1 MVSGKETPMK
11 MRPRFLRAAAV
22 LLVVLSN
29 VLVGSAQ
36 QPAVESTRIDR
47 LVALAKLWAAVKY
60 FHPYLAYRDD
70 IDWDGALVRAIQ
82 KVNAARNGVEYSAA
96 VEGMLNELGDPV
108 TRVLNLPVLASEN
121 SSPSAERQPTFRRNA
136 DGVLVVAMTNY
147 ADFQDVD
154 GTREKL
160 AALKKELATARAVVF
175 DLRPAVTPSDSEQ
188 GLASYGISGSGLAGE
203 LTTVSL
209 DMPGERRRMHVGYT
223 PQDGTTS
230 GDYSSGFY
238 LQGRQPIKPESGAK
252 DIPVVFLIG
261 PHADLPDMA
270 LGLQASGRGAIVSE
284 DSFNEEVAI
293 STQTVELSDGVR
305 AQIRLGELVYGDG
318 TSGFKSN
325 LTVPAAGEKGEPN
338 PALQAAMQLA
348 KTDKFSPPPR
358 GRLAERAAPL
368 RDNAYDDMPYP
379 PAEYRVLAA
388 YRIWAVINYFFP
400 YKEFMGEDWN
410 ETLRQFI
417 PRMEGAKDALDY
429 NLAVAEM
436 VTHIHDSHGSATSP
450 VLRKYFGD
458 ASAPV
463 RVRMIEGL
471 PVITGVTNAEAA
483 KDAGLEI
490 GDVILKVD
498 GEDVSR
504 RIAERLKYTAHS
516 TPQSGMFYATERSLV
531 RGPKDST
538 ATFTVRDLHDQVREV
553 KVSRKVEYMPKTMG
567 DRTGDVLRVL
577 PGNIGYA
584 DLDRLPASQVDELFE
599 KFKDCPAIIFDDRG
613 YPQGT
618 AWQIAPRLT
627 EKTDV
632 VGAMFKRRDPMS
644 PDLPNGEL
652 FSSQEVTTF
661 LQRLPRTDKWRY
673 HGKTVMLIDERT
685 ISQAEHT
692 GLFLEAANATKFI
705 GSPTQ
710 GANGDVTNLSVPG
723 GIYVRFSGQ
732 GVWHPDGRQL
742 QRVGLQ
748 PDIEVRPTFAGIRA
762 ARDEVL
768 DRAVEYLEH
777 GPQ

>member
-1 MVSGKETPMK
+1 MK
-11 MRPRFLRAAAV
+11 ILPRFLRTGAV
-22 LLVVLSN
+22 LFVVLSN
-29 VLVGSAQ
+29 MLVGLAQ
-36 QPAVESTRIDR
+36 QKAVESTRIDR

-60 FHPYLAYRDD
+60 FHPYLAYRDN
-70 IDWDGALVRAIQ
+70 IDWDGALVRTIP
-82 KVNAARNGVEYSAA
+82 KVDAARNGAEYAAA
-96 VEGMLNELGDPV
+96 VERMLNELGDPV
-108 TRVLNLPVLASEN
+108 THVINPPILAS
-121 SSPSAERQPTFRRNA
+121 SSSSAERQPTFRRNA

-147 ADFQDVD
+147 SDFQDFG
-154 GTREKL
+154 GTGEKL
-160 AALKKELATARAVVF
+160 AALKKELPTARAVVF
-175 DLRPAVTPSDSEQ
+175 DLRPAVVPSESDQ
-188 GLASYGISGSGLAGE
+188 GLASYGISGSGLAGL
-203 LTTVSL
+203 LTTVSV
-209 DMPGERRRMHVGYT
+209 DMPGERRRMHIGYA
-223 PQDGTTS
+223 PQDGSTS

-284 DSFNEEVAI
+284 GAFNEEMAV
-293 STQTVELSDGVR
+293 STQTVELPDGVR

-318 TSGFKSN
+318 TSGFEPN
-325 LTVPAAGEKGEPN
+325 LRVPTSSEKGEQN
-338 PALQAAMQLA
+338 PAFQAAMQLA
-348 KTDKFSPPPR
+348 KTGKFSPPSR
-358 GRLAERAAPL
+358 VRLAERVAPL
-368 RDNAYDDMPYP
+368 RDDTYDDMQYP

-388 YRIWAVINYFFP
+388 VRIWAVIDYFFP

-417 PRMEGAKDALDY
+417 PRMEEAKDALDY
-429 NLAVAEM
+429 NLAVLEM
-436 VTHIHDSHGSATSP
+436 KAHIHDSHAGADSP
-450 VLRKYFGD
+450 ILRKYLGD

-463 RVRMIEGL
+463 RVRMIEDQ
-471 PVITGVTNAEAA
+471 PVITGFTNADAA
-483 KDAGLEI
+483 RDAGLEI

-498 GEDVSR
+498 GIEASR
-504 RIAERLKYTAHS
+504 RIAERLKYSAYS
-516 TPQSGMFYATERSLV
+516 TRQSGMFYATERSLV

-538 ATFTVRDLHDQVREV
+538 ATLTVRDLHDQVREV
-553 KVSRKVEYMPKTMG
+553 KVSRKMEYLPKTTG

-584 DLDRLPASQVDELFE
+584 DLDRLPASQVDEMFE

-632 VGAMFKRRDPMS
+632 VAAMFKRLDPMS

-652 FSSQEVTTF
+652 FSSQEVKTF

-673 HGKTVMLIDERT
+673 HGRTVMLIDERAV
-685 ISQAEHT
+685 SQAEHT
-692 GLFLEAANATKFI
+692 GLFLEAANGTKFI

-710 GANGDVTNLSVPG
+710 GANGDVTNFSLPG
-723 GIYVRFSGQ
+723 GIRVYFSGQ
-732 GVWHPDGRQL
+732 GVWHADGRQL

-748 PDIEVRPTFAGIRA
+748 PEIEVHPTLAGIRA
-762 ARDEVL
+762 GRDEVL
-768 DRAVEYLEH
+768 DKAIEYLEH
-777 GPQ
+777 SPQ